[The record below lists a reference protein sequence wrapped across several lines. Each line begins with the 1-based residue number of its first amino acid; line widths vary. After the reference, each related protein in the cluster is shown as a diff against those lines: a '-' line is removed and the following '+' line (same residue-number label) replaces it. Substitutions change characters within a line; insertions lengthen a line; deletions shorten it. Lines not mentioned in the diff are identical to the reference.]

1 MMHGA
6 APQGHHPAQ
15 QPPQP
20 GMMQLHPGQMSQGE
34 VGMNPAGPGGVQ
46 MGMIQRR
53 QMFGNANIHP
63 GSPHVHPGSPHV
75 QQAQGQMDEDA
86 LYAVSL

>member
-1 MMHGA
+1 MMHGG

-20 GMMQLHPGQMSQGE
+20 GMMQIHPGQMNQGD

-53 QMFGNANIHP
+53 QMFSNANIHP

-86 LYAVSL
+86 LYAVS